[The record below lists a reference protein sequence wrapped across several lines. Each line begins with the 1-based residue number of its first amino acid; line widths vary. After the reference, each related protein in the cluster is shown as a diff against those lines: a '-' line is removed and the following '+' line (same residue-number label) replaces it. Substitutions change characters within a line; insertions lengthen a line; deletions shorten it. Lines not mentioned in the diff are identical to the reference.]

1 MKENKL
7 LEAFQEALELEGEI
21 ISLDDTIEDFDN
33 WDSISRLSLIALL
46 DEYFEVE
53 VTNAEFD
60 SLNTL
65 RDLRDLVINKQK

>member
-65 RDLRDLVINKQK
+65 RDLHDLVINKQK